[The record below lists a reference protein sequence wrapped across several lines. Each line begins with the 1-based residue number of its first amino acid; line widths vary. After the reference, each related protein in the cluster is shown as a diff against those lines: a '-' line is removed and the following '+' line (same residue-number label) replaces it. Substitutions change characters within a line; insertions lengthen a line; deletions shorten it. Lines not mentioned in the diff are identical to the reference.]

1 MYVGCDSNRVLIS
14 LVAGVCLAHACA
26 RQVEAGCSK
35 ELLWKVNMYRGYLSI
50 CNSDDRQLNMIDKLV
65 EVASVNA
72 IREWR
77 RLPHVVSHIHV
88 QYLQVSRCVSD
99 VSRCVSDVT
108 SPISPVPCCAMYVYH
123 VTSRHALYFCTM
135 L

>member
-1 MYVGCDSNRVLIS
+1 MFC
-14 LVAGVCLAHACA
+14 ACLRA
-26 RQVEAGCSK
+26 QGEAGCSK

-88 QYLQVSRCVSD
+88 QYLQVSAS
-99 VSRCVSDVT
+99 
-108 SPISPVPCCAMYVYH
+108 
-123 VTSRHALYFCTM
+123 VTSRRRSSCTTRRDAV
-135 L
+135 LCTCTYTT

>member
-1 MYVGCDSNRVLIS
+1 MGCDSNRVLIS

-77 RLPHVVSHIHV
+77 RLPHIVSHIHV
-88 QYLQVSRCVSD
+88 QYLQVSARQ
-99 VSRCVSDVT
+99 
-108 SPISPVPCCAMYVYH
+108 
-123 VTSRHALYFCTM
+123 
-135 L
+135 